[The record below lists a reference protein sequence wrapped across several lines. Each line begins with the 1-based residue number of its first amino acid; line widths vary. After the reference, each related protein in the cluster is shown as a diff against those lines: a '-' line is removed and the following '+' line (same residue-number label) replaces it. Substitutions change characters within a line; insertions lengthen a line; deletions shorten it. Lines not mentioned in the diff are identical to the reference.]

1 MANQMIALGVKAPQ
15 TDILGSSIARN
26 AQMINMMRQQD
37 AAERQTAVA
46 QQQMQIARAQE
57 ERAAAK
63 DQREASAA
71 DIELAGKKIDYYTK
85 LAGQTMNPQGYT
97 LLLNQLDKDAP
108 DIAAAFRANLPPEQ
122 FDRNV
127 LLQMVG
133 SIGDNFSA
141 TYGPRE
147 TEVVVDEKGDYFV
160 AVTGGF
166 GPQGIIP
173 LNTLN
178 PSGPPKRPVSKPAP
192 APRGGPA
199 APALSPDAALPAGGV
214 DARPTRGSATT
225 PEDLRMQG
233 VDPRSIPMGNPFKP
247 ASFDGG
253 AAQPD
258 LGAVVQQMME
268 TGVVSQSDF
277 NAMRAA
283 APGKDAQLAE
293 ILRANNIQ
301 IMPDEQQP
309 GGLQSA
315 VYRPG
320 EGDAS
325 MTQAQSLEGYQDTG
339 RQFRGKSPMVSP
351 TAPSKTPKQIYDEEK
366 AKEQA
371 KLDAARNAGPK
382 PLSQVQESRL
392 RANIAKDYKS
402 TQSTIDMMLDPVS
415 GVVAAVNGV
424 RNLSPD
430 QKEAITGY
438 SAYLPSVRSSTKT
451 ADTKVANLVGKVT
464 EMGKAAA
471 SLGGAIG
478 NMAVQEWKI
487 VRDMIASLDLEG
499 MNASDLD
506 DQLDIIESA
515 ARRAAQTTRDAYE
528 NQYAEDFARYPGRFQ
543 IKEAG
548 GATPPPRN
556 QGRRTPTG
564 VDRNNPLL
572 KGM

>member
-71 DIELAGKKIDYYTK
+71 DIELAGKKIDHYTK

-108 DIAAAFRANLPPEQ
+108 DIAAAFRANLPPEK

-166 GPQGIIP
+166 GPQGMVP
-173 LNTLN
+173 LNTLI
-178 PSGPPKRPVSKPAP
+178 PGGPPKPSMSKPAP

-325 MTQAQSLEGYQDTG
+325 MTQVQSLEGYQDTG
-339 RQFRGKSPMVSP
+339 RQFRGKSPMQGPLPGSSQVP
-351 TAPSKTPKQIYDEEK
+351 LGRVRAEAQAGRETPAEAAAKTRATKRAEIEVEREK
-366 AKEQA
+366 ALPA
-371 KLDAARNAGPK
+371 KQ
-382 PLSQVQESRL
+382 QVS
-392 RANIAKDYKS
+392 
-402 TQSTIDMMLDPVS
+402 
-415 GVVAAVNGV
+415 
-424 RNLSPD
+424 
-430 QKEAITGY
+430 
-438 SAYLPSVRSSTKT
+438 
-451 ADTKVANLVGKVT
+451 
-464 EMGKAAA
+464 
-471 SLGGAIG
+471 
-478 NMAVQEWKI
+478 KI
-487 VRDMIASLDLEG
+487 ISK
-499 MNASDLD
+499 
-506 DQLDIIESA
+506 I
-515 ARRAAQTTRDAYE
+515 RDAYT
-528 NQYAEDFARYPGRFQ
+528 NLNNAEAIPSSKRGAAANVWDYLSVSAPGREIQRAFGTETSKSLTDITASRKLLATA
-543 IKEAG
+543 IKNATGMSAQEMNSNVELQLMLDALTDPTQG
-548 GATPPPRN
+548 YESALSVLGTLEDLYGTPKNTTAARPGAKKVVRTGTAN
-556 QGRRTPTG
+556 GRRVVQYSDGTI
-564 VDRNNPLL
+564 DYAD
-572 KGM
+572 

>member
-1 MANQMIALGVKAPQ
+1 MPNQMIALGVKAPQ

-46 QQQMQIARAQE
+46 QQQMEIARAQE

-63 DQREASAA
+63 DKREASAA
-71 DIELAGKKIDYYTK
+71 DIELAGKKIDHYTK
-85 LAGQTMNPQGYT
+85 LAGQTMNPQGYV

-147 TEVVVDEKGDYFV
+147 TEVVTDEKGDYFV

-173 LNTLN
+173 LNTLS
-178 PSGPPKRPVSKPAP
+178 PSSATKRPVSKPAP
-192 APRGGPA
+192 APRGNPA

-214 DARPTRGSATT
+214 DARATRGSATT

-258 LGAVVQQMME
+258 LGAVVQQMMQ

-320 EGDAS
+320 EGDAM

-339 RQFRGKSPMVSP
+339 RQFRGKSPMQGPLPGSSQVP
-351 TAPSKTPKQIYDEEK
+351 IPRVREEAKAQRKTPQEIYEEKRMEKRAENDEDFMENLPK
-366 AKEQA
+366 AKES
-371 KLDAARNAGPK
+371 AG
-382 PLSQVQESRL
+382 
-392 RANIAKDYKS
+392 Y
-402 TQSTIDMMLDPVS
+402 ML
-415 GVVAAVNGV
+415 
-424 RNLSPD
+424 
-430 QKEAITGY
+430 
-438 SAYLPSVRSSTKT
+438 
-451 ADTKVANLVGKVT
+451 NLVGQMIGDAYTDKNGKIVIPKGGKSPKAGFEDVIGATWRPGYRFISGTDASNFDALLDQVQGQQFLQAYEKLKGTGQIT
-464 EMGKAAA
+464 EIEGQKATDAMSRMKRAVSEPEFVKAAREFMGIVQA
-471 SLGGAIG
+471 GLNRLNQREAKLGGA
-478 NMAVQEWKI
+478 A
-487 VRDMIASLDLEG
+487 
-499 MNASDLD
+499 
-506 DQLDIIESA
+506 
-515 ARRAAQTTRDAYE
+515 
-528 NQYAEDFARYPGRFQ
+528 P
-543 IKEAG
+543 AG
-548 GATPPPRN
+548 P
-556 QGRRTPTG
+556 RRTPTKKG
-564 VDRNNPLL
+564 GPKELRFNPAT
-572 KGM
+572 GDFE